1 MRDLLLVWSS
11 MNMIKFL
18 NIWWIIIYIYIY
30 ILEWIGWDNFLLIC
44 IVTLSFVFEHDIEEQ
59 YIRNISMN
67 NFGSD
72 INVSVGE
79 CRY

>member
-18 NIWWIIIYIYIY
+18 NIWWIIIYI
-30 ILEWIGWDNFLLIC
+30 LEWIDWDNFLLIC

>member
-1 MRDLLLVWSS
+1 
-11 MNMIKFL
+11 MIKFL
-18 NIWWIIIYIYIY
+18 NIWWIIIY